1 MWLDQVSAKIANWI
15 VLVAAPAVKA
25 FFNEYFSNTIFHN
38 MTTEELQIYFL
49 KIAIQAI
56 ILALILGIR
65 PKFKSKKKN
74 KTVVNR
80 NSKKARYEPKQKWS
94 PTGWYWN
101 EKEGLWEPPDYIV
114 KESNERWR
122 YDKVRGIW
130 IDLNEENE

>member
-1 MWLDQVSAKIANWI
+1 MWLDKVSAKIANWI
-15 VLVAAPAVKA
+15 VLEAIPAVKA
-25 FFNEYFSNTIFHN
+25 FFNEYFSNTIFHT

-56 ILALILGIR
+56 ILILILGIR
-65 PKFKSKKKN
+65 PKKSKKSSK
-74 KTVVNR
+74 KIVNR
-80 NSKKARYEPKQKWS
+80 KPKTAKSGPKQKWT

-114 KESNERWR
+114 KESHERWR

-130 IDLNEENE
+130 IDLNEEKE